1 MADERKPMPQVVTP
15 ADVEKERQR
24 RAAEEAAAAP
34 VKRLDETVPG
44 GRYVLDDGET
54 VVDAEGKPL
63 KRAAAD
69 KADDGDKKD

>member
-24 RAAEEAAAAP
+24 RAAEEAAAEP

-44 GRYVLDDGET
+44 GRYLLDDGET
-54 VVDAEGKPL
+54 LVDADGKPI

-69 KADDGDKKD
+69 ADKKD